1 MSYKAF
7 CIFPH
12 PDDESFLI
20 GGSIASMTASGHEVF
35 LYTLT
40 RGERSRHAARL
51 GITPEELGARRSLE
65 VRNAAEILGITRFIQ
80 GDYPDGGLRDL
91 DPRVLEADIK
101 QKIRDLQPNLL
112 ITFDVQGGSVHP
124 DHIVMHHIVK
134 RVFVELRESMPVLQ
148 RLAFCVLP
156 LSRTATWPRKVFGVA
171 DERIDVRLSV
181 AQVREIEH
189 AAIHAHESVIG
200 DVHDHNYDNWML
212 WEEECFTL
220 FGESYDPA
228 AADLFYGLSD
238 DDSTL
243 KD

>member
-1 MSYKAF
+1 MSFRVF

-20 GGSIASMTASGHEVF
+20 GGTIASMTASGAEVS

-51 GITPEELGARRSLE
+51 GISPEALATLRSTE
-65 VRNAAEILGITRFIQ
+65 VREAARILGISSFSQ

-91 DPRVLEADIK
+91 DPRIIERDIHDRI
-101 QKIRDLQPNLL
+101 QSIRPHLL
-112 ITFDVQGGSVHP
+112 ITFDVQGSSVHP

-134 RVFVELRESMPVLQ
+134 RVFVDLQESLSTLQ

-156 LSRTATWPRKVFGVA
+156 STRTAAWPRKVFGVP
-171 DERIDVRLSV
+171 DERIHARIPVAEFHDV
-181 AQVREIEH
+181 EY
-189 AAIHAHESVIG
+189 AAIHTHVSVLG
-200 DVHDHNYDNWML
+200 DVQDHNYDNWML

-220 FGESYDPA
+220 FDECLDHPMDSLLQ
-228 AADLFYGLSD
+228 DLVDLD
-238 DDSTL
+238 
-243 KD
+243 

>member
-1 MSYKAF
+1 MPFKVL

-20 GGSIASMTASGHEVF
+20 GGTIAYMTAAGAEVS

-51 GITPEELGARRSLE
+51 GVSPEELARLRSGEVLE
-65 VRNAAEILGITRFIQ
+65 AARILGIRSLFQ

-91 DPRVLEADIK
+91 DPRILERDITD
-101 QKIRDLQPNLL
+101 KILSIRPHLL
-112 ITFDVQGGSVHP
+112 VTFDVQGVSVHP

-134 RVFVELRESMPVLQ
+134 RVFVELRESVSTLQ

-156 LSRTATWPRKVFGVA
+156 LSRTATWPRKVYGVP
-171 DERIDVRLSV
+171 DERIHVRV
-181 AQVREIEH
+181 PVEAFREVEH
-189 AAIHAHESVIG
+189 AAIHSHVSVLG
-200 DVHDHNYDNWML
+200 DVHEHNYDNWML

-220 FGESYDPA
+220 FNESFDPPV
-228 AADLFYGLSD
+228 DSLFHAM
-238 DDSTL
+238 TTTEN
-243 KD
+243 